1 MARKNVRV
9 DIPVGNVDRTLKL
22 GEDIQQR
29 HVELDADSPLTDIID
44 MAEFGTLLT
53 AIAAK
58 RTPAITDGRKKEAW
72 NEKALRMIGIAK
84 GQNLEIPGTVFHH
97 INKVHRFMAFKF
109 RGNEEQASLW
119 GFDVVVG
126 QTNGRRHVNF
136 NIPYGSPQGMIDLAS
151 DILSKHGTDGV
162 DTIFPASLFDMDGLQ
177 QNLDTAVQLREDAEE
192 SNQQKQANN
201 QAARVLCGYGE
212 GQTSQTHGTL
222 YYEITRVRDLLLI
235 AYDGNEEQ
243 LSLWG
248 FNVVVSATGGGK
260 KAGETGEQDGETEE

>member
-22 GEDIQQR
+22 GQDVQAR
-29 HVELDADSPLTDIID
+29 HVALDAASPLTGLID

-53 AIAAK
+53 DIAAQ
-58 RTPAITDGRKKEAW
+58 RTPAVSDGRSKEAW
-72 NEKALRMIGIAK
+72 NEEALRMIGIAK
-84 GQNLEIPGTVFHH
+84 GQNLEIPGTVYHH
-97 INKVHRFMAFKF
+97 INKVHKFMGFKF

-126 QTNGRRHVNF
+126 ETNGRRHAKF
-136 NIPYGSPQGMIDLAS
+136 NIPYRSPQGMIELAS
-151 DILSKHGTDGV
+151 AILSKHGTDGV
-162 DTIFPASLFDMDGLQ
+162 DTIFPVNLFDMDAMQ
-177 QNLDTAVQLREDAEE
+177 KILDTAVQLREDAEQ
-192 SNQQKQANN
+192 SDQDKQAAN

-212 GQTSQTHGTL
+212 GQSSQTHGTL
-222 YYEITRVRDLLLI
+222 YYELTRVRDLLLI

-243 LSLWG
+243 LSRWG

-260 KAGETGEQDGETEE
+260 KAPAPEE